1 MFMKSQKKGFCP
13 EFASCQAV
21 RKVALRFMVFCSSYT
36 HLFTVHRHNEGE
48 KAKNYLA
55 GLLMKAPRKNMERID
70 EYVEGSDYE
79 SCQHFISGSPWD
91 HIALNNQICS
101 DVNSILGSTE
111 SVLCLDE
118 SAFTKKGKE
127 SVGVSRQWN
136 GRLGKIDNCQVGVFA
151 SLCNDYGNSSII
163 DYRLFLPQKWI
174 DDPKRCDK
182 TRIPEE
188 HRIFKTKLELALDMV
203 DSAISRN
210 VQFGWIAADAFY
222 GRDSKLL
229 NILDDRSLTFVADIP
244 CNHNV
249 YLSDPKP
256 YLPRRKN
263 KIGPKHTTLRTHI
276 DPIKVDTIFNQL
288 TKNQWSGITIRETT
302 KGHLKTNA
310 YRVRVYVWDGI
321 EKKAREWWLVILHD
335 PKTKEKKWF
344 LSNAGNSVTL
354 KMLVRKHAC
363 RYWIERTFQDG
374 KTSVGMADYQV
385 RGWRAW
391 QHHMSMVMMALLFM
405 LRERIVNKKE
415 LDILSCQDI
424 VDLLNHYLPRKDRTE
439 EAVLKNMLERHRRR
453 KQATKSAFRRQAIE
467 ESIIPK

>member
-1 MFMKSQKKGFCP
+1 MKSQKKGFCP
-13 EFASCQAV
+13 GLASCQVV

-36 HLFTVHRHNEGE
+36 DFFTVHRHNEGE
-48 KAKNYLA
+48 NAKNYLA
-55 GLLMKAPRKNMERID
+55 GLVMKAPRKNMERID
-70 EYVEGSDYE
+70 EYVEGGNYE
-79 SCQHFISGSPWD
+79 SYQHFISYSPWN

-151 SLCNDYGNSSII
+151 SLCNGSGSSII

-182 TRIPEE
+182 TKIPVEY
-188 HRIFKTKLELALDMV
+188 RVFKTKLELALDMV
-203 DSAISRN
+203 DSAILRN
-210 VQFGWIAADAFY
+210 VRFGWIAADAFY

-229 NILDDRSLTFVADIP
+229 YILDDRGLTFVADIP
-244 CNHNV
+244 CNQSV

-256 YLPRRKN
+256 FLPRRKN
-263 KIGPKHTTLRTHI
+263 KIGPKHTKLRSHI
-276 DPIKVDTIFNQL
+276 APIRVDTIFQQL
-288 TKNQWSGITIRETT
+288 TKNQWSRINIRKTT
-302 KGHLKTNA
+302 KGHLRINA
-310 YRVRVYVWDGI
+310 YRVRVRVWNEI
-321 EKKAREWWLVILHD
+321 EKKSREWWLVIQYD

-344 LSNAGNSVTL
+344 LSNAGNSVSLKTL
-354 KMLVRKHAC
+354 VQRHAC

-405 LRERIVNKKE
+405 LKERIVNKKE
-415 LDILSCQDI
+415 LGILSCHDI
-424 VDLLNHYLPRKDRTE
+424 IDLLNYYLPRKDRTE

-453 KQATKSAFRRQAIE
+453 KQSTKSAFRRQAIE